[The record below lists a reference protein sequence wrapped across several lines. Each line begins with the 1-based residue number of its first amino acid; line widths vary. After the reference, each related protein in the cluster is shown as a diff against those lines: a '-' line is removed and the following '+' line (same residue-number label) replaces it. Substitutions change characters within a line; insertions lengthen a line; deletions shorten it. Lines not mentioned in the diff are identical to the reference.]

1 MKRFIV
7 VIGLTLFSAGC
18 FAQQKAVVTNSKSV
32 KVANPDFV
40 SIVKHAVSE
49 KYGENL
55 AALNMSN
62 DFFCVE
68 KLWFEKATNGEV
80 AFQQQYAIT
89 ACYSLR
95 YRKDWSDKKKTGF
108 VEKAKAKILLIVND
122 KSEWEAVNVDIL

>member
-1 MKRFIV
+1 MRHFIL
-7 VIGLTLFSAGC
+7 VIGLFLSVYC
-18 FAQQKAVVTNSKSV
+18 FAQQKAVVTNSKSE

-40 SIVKHAVSE
+40 SLVKRAVSE

-62 DFFCVE
+62 DYFCID
-68 KLWFEKATNGEV
+68 KLWFEKANNSEV

-95 YRKDWSDKKKTGF
+95 YKKNWSDKKKAGYI
-108 VEKAKAKILLIVND
+108 EKAKAKVLLIFNE
-122 KSEWEAVNVDIL
+122 KSEWEAVNVDLL

>member
-1 MKRFIV
+1 MKRLIV
-7 VIGLTLFSAGC
+7 VIGLSLFSVGC
-18 FAQQKAVVTNSKSV
+18 FAQQKAVVNNSKSL

-55 AALNMSN
+55 AAFNMSN

-68 KLWFEKATNGEV
+68 KLWFEKATNSEV
-80 AFQQQYAIT
+80 AFQRQYAIT

-95 YRKDWSDKKKTGF
+95 YRKDWSEKKKAGF
-108 VEKAKAKILLIVND
+108 IEKAKAKVL
-122 KSEWEAVNVDIL
+122 